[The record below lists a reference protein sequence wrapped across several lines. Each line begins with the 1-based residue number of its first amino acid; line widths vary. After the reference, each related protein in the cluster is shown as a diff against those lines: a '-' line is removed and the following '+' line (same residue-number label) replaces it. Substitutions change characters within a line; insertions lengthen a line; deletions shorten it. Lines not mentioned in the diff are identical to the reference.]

1 MIRRQRWIR
10 IILFNTTLISLH
22 FYSCDAFLQPI
33 RHRPLVETRLHFIRY
48 DIANSNCTETNKK
61 TEYTTIM
68 PPRISKSRTAAYP
81 LDRSVE
87 NERGPFPMPSSTFL
101 DLAKS
106 QFELLSNSI
115 QYRSYGYAQAQE
127 NERHPKIKS
136 IALYLPQENP
146 KTGQLEF
153 MPSLVFP
160 SHPKSERI
168 FIASD
173 AKSGIATTIPPALS
187 QLPGFS
193 HAASLLPAYPFT
205 GDDGGSGT
213 VGTPEEVFCD
223 INSGQRSST
232 ALSLPLFSGPQTI
245 GILLIWGTNAPD
257 RMQGPMASM
266 WTQDDKNQFSR
277 VGETLALAL
286 CMDSERFK
294 NQIHTEKIR
303 VAMADNLHQ
312 VKNPVQALR
321 TFSKLLQ
328 RNIATKGSSGNVEL
342 SRLAD
347 DIITQ
352 SERVV
357 DLLLPFDSI
366 LNSMENQ
373 KSANDED
380 GLNSYQRLLAPM
392 ERTDLVFTNDKSM
405 QTKSYLG
412 SLSGEEE
419 QKKSSSL
426 VLKSSRSSG
435 GDVLKQAIKLEMSFI
450 PDVLQPIFSPSKA
463 MATDLGICMEVI
475 GDGDNS
481 ELPGVTLCPKRLQE
495 AVVNVL
501 DNAIKYVTLGENGV
515 WGATNK
521 YPKIRVT
528 LQSND
533 DDIPPGVTLLVE
545 DNGPGIPLK
554 ERDSIFQRGYRGE
567 NTSSS
572 TKGTGLGLDISQAM
586 VRSMG
591 GSLEL
596 VHNQPEYLK
605 GTVMQFILYRKP
617 NI

>member
-1 MIRRQRWIR
+1 M
-10 IILFNTTLISLH
+10 
-22 FYSCDAFLQPI
+22 
-33 RHRPLVETRLHFIRY
+33 RHRPLETRLHFIRY
-48 DIANSNCTETNKK
+48 DINIPTNQ
-61 TEYTTIM
+61 TSEYTTIM

-87 NERGPFPMPSSTFL
+87 NERGPFPIMPSSTFL
-101 DLAKS
+101 DLANS

-115 QYRSYGYAQAQE
+115 QYRYAQE
-127 NERHPKIKS
+127 DERHSKIKS

-160 SHPKSERI
+160 SLPKSERI

-173 AKSGIATTIPPALS
+173 AQSGIAPTIPPALT

-205 GDDGGSGT
+205 ATNVDGGSGT

-245 GILLIWGTNAPD
+245 GILLIWGANARD
-257 RMQGPMASM
+257 RIQGPMASM
-266 WTQDDKNQFSR
+266 WTQEDKNQMSR

-328 RNIATKGSSGNVEL
+328 RNIATEGSSGNVEL

-366 LNSMENQ
+366 LNSMENH
-373 KSANDED
+373 KSANDND

-392 ERTDLVFTNDKSM
+392 ERTELVFSNDKSM
-405 QTKSYLG
+405 QTQRYLR

-426 VLKSSRSSG
+426 VLISSRSTG
-435 GDVLKQAIKLEMSFI
+435 GDVLKKAIKLEMSFI

-475 GDGDNS
+475 GDGDDA
-481 ELPGVTLCPKRLQE
+481 ELPGVTVCPKRLQE
-495 AVVNVL
+495 AVINVL
-501 DNAIKYVTLGENGV
+501 DNAIKYVTLGQNSVPGV
-515 WGATNK
+515 KNES
-521 YPKIRVT
+521 PRIRVT
-528 LQSND
+528 LESND
-533 DDIPPGVTLLVE
+533 DSLPPGVTILVE
-545 DNGPGIPLK
+545 DNGPGIPLE
-554 ERDSIFQRGYRGE
+554 ERDTIFQRGYRGE

-572 TKGTGLGLDISQAM
+572 TKGSGLGLDISREM

-591 GSLEL
+591 GSLGL
-596 VHNQPEYLK
+596 VHNQPEHLK
-605 GTVMQFILYRKP
+605 GALMRFILYRKP
-617 NI
+617 NENA